1 MIVLRSPA
9 DVAAI
14 KHPGIHRLIRE
25 RLSEMKLDE
34 PFDQFGELILVESG
48 DNPGSIESSSGC
60 WITTGLFSDEN
71 FGSPDSCPAL
81 SGWNITPKL
90 SAGKCCS
97 SCPTTDS
104 APCCLCRIHPISI
117 PTCWRSTGNTPPSS
131 SPSICNANDAL

>member
-48 DNPGSIESSSGC
+48 DNPGVIESSSGC
-60 WITTGLFSDEN
+60 WITTGLFGDEN
-71 FGSPDSCPAL
+71 VSAARISCPAL

-97 SCPTTDS
+97 S
-104 APCCLCRIHPISI
+104 
-117 PTCWRSTGNTPPSS
+117 
-131 SPSICNANDAL
+131 